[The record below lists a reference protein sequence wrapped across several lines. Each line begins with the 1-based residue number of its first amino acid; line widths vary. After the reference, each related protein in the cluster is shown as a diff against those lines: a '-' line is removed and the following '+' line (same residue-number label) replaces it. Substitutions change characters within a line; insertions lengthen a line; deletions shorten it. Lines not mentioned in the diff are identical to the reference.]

1 MAEPVHGDTWFAVIE
16 IAQTGAKAEDLLGYG
31 NWSKAGS
38 PHVEDQM
45 GLMSRNEL
53 RPVWRDRAD
62 VEANLELRTV
72 LTV

>member
-1 MAEPVHGDTWFAVIE
+1 MAIPSVYSRDIGEAAV
-16 IAQTGAKAEDLLGYG
+16 TDLAKW

-62 VEANLELRTV
+62 VEANLERRTV